1 MNQVPSPQCPHCGR
15 NLSTDDLRGQN
26 CPSCGTALPHHARAA
41 QQVALVN
48 QMMAQHM
55 AAPPQI
61 PGYGMPPP
69 GMHANPYYAH
79 GMNQANQAMN
89 AAAKGIGLA
98 VGIIVGVAVLLVIGG
113 AVVAFLLMAR

>member
-48 QMMAQHM
+48 QIMAQHM
-55 AAPPQI
+55 AAPPPYVVQQ
-61 PGYGMPPP
+61 
-69 GMHANPYYAH
+69 NPYYANAMH
-79 GMNQANQAMN
+79 QAHAAN
-89 AAAKGIGLA
+89 AASAKSMRIVFIVIGA
-98 VGIIVGVAVLLVIGG
+98 IVGLSFLVALVGG
-113 AVVAFLLMAR
+113 ILAFALAR

>member
-1 MNQVPSPQCPHCGR
+1 MNQVPTNTCPHCGR

-55 AAPPQI
+55 AAPP
-61 PGYGMPPP
+61 
-69 GMHANPYYAH
+69 PYAAWGGSPYHQH
-79 GMNQANQAMN
+79 GMQQANQAMN

-98 VGIIVGVAVLLVIGG
+98 VGIVVGVAVLLTIVG
-113 AVVAFLLMAR
+113 AVVAFVLMAH

>member
-55 AAPPQI
+55 AAPPPYATHQ
-61 PGYGMPPP
+61 
-69 GMHANPYYAH
+69 NPHYVH
-79 GMNQANQAMN
+79 GMQHANQAMN

-98 VGIIVGVAVLLVIGG
+98 VGIVIGVTVLLIVVG
-113 AVVAFLLMAR
+113 AVVTFVLMAR

>member
-1 MNQVPSPQCPHCGR
+1 MNQVPSPGCPHCGR

-55 AAPPQI
+55 AAPPPYATYQ
-61 PGYGMPPP
+61 
-69 GMHANPYYAH
+69 NPHYVH
-79 GMNQANQAMN
+79 GMQQANQAMN

-98 VGIIVGVAVLLVIGG
+98 VGIVIGVTVLLIVGG
-113 AVVAFLLMAR
+113 AVVGFLVYASAR